1 MSRKINWTPEID
13 KFIRDNYKS
22 KTDREIAK
30 ILGYKESSIVV
41 RRSRLGLEKG
51 SKIEGLREL
60 ENYNLR
66 LKKLKQSIK
75 INDQVEVEGGC
86 IRKVVEKYPNFIVC
100 VVNGF
105 KESILYTDIKRIVD
119 GGMGHAKKN

>member
-66 LKKLKQSIK
+66 L
-75 INDQVEVEGGC
+75 
-86 IRKVVEKYPNFIVC
+86 
-100 VVNGF
+100 
-105 KESILYTDIKRIVD
+105 
-119 GGMGHAKKN
+119 

>member
-22 KTDREIAK
+22 KNDREIAK

-105 KESILYTDIKRIVD
+105 KESILYTDIKRIVE